1 MKKNTKIKTIKTK
14 QTTQKMKLDKTIGMV
29 VIGFVVV
36 SALLLIYSIYNLR
49 VLPWKYVISATAVVL
64 LIGGLLSYWVLKSKG
79 NGSKV
84 VSMLMV
90 VALLFGVTQFSTI
103 RNLIGKVTGA
113 DTETHLVHVAVLKAS
128 DYEKISDFKDLNAD
142 FGATLTSEKTHID
155 MTIEKIKD
163 AKIEFNVVSYDDY
176 ISMNDALFEGEVEA
190 IIIGESQYNFLKEM
204 NPSYEEDV
212 RIIETYG
219 FEEKVEETG
228 RDIDITKDTFSIFVS
243 GIDTYGPLSSVSRS
257 DVNMI
262 MTVNPTTHQIL
273 LTSIP
278 RDYHV
283 TLHSFGAKDKL
294 THAGNFGVRES
305 MSTLEDLLSS
315 QVGEKVEIDYYLRV
329 NFSSVVN
336 IVDALGGVN
345 VNSEFNFN
353 VGNYVYTKGSNH
365 VNGAQALAFVRER
378 YSLPNGDN
386 DRIKNQQALISGII
400 DKATSPAIITKY
412 NAFLSSV
419 AGSFELSIPDNDFNK
434 LVKNQINSMEGWEII
449 SIQLQGTGTHSKTT
463 YSMPGWNLYV
473 AEPKYETVK
482 AAAEMILKMESG
494 VRVSKAADWP
504 FN

>member
-1 MKKNTKIKTIKTK
+1 
-14 QTTQKMKLDKTIGMV
+14 MKLDKTIGMV

-49 VLPWKYVISATAVVL
+49 VLPWKYVIAATVVVL

-84 VSMLMV
+84 VSMLVV

-142 FGATLTSEKTHID
+142 FGATLTSEKTYID

-163 AKIEFNVVSYDDY
+163 AKIEFNLVSYDDY

-228 RDIDITKDTFSIFVS
+228 RDIDITKDVFSIFVS

-336 IVDALGGVN
+336 IVDALGGLTMLMGPKRLLLL
-345 VNSEFNFN
+345 E
-353 VGNYVYTKGSNH
+353 
-365 VNGAQALAFVRER
+365 
-378 YSLPNGDN
+378 N
-386 DRIKNQQALISGII
+386 DIHYPMETMTGLR
-400 DKATSPAIITKY
+400 T
-412 NAFLSSV
+412 
-419 AGSFELSIPDNDFNK
+419 NK
-434 LVKNQINSMEGWEII
+434 
-449 SIQLQGTGTHSKTT
+449 H
-463 YSMPGWNLYV
+463 
-473 AEPKYETVK
+473 
-482 AAAEMILKMESG
+482 
-494 VRVSKAADWP
+494 
-504 FN
+504 